1 MMTTYKEPTWD
12 DVLSEFVATYEQ
24 PTAEALNSFIQ
35 RYPNFQEEL
44 IDFAATWAEQEMLPE
59 SEPLSEAEERLLV
72 DRAMSHVQNVAF
84 KHEQERDDST
94 ANSTPMTSL
103 ADEAKKTG
111 MKPMEFA
118 KACQLDLPIF
128 SKLSKRQ
135 IRPETIPG
143 TLTSHIAR
151 LLGRP
156 VGSVIEYFAAS
167 PQGMAGQAFLA
178 REKPQATGQQT
189 FTDAVRNSSLS
200 EAEKARWLDQA
211 ADLEEE

>member
-1 MMTTYKEPTWD
+1 MMTTYTEPTLD
-12 DVLSEFVATYEQ
+12 DVLNEFMAAYEK
-24 PTAEALNSFIQ
+24 PTAEALNSFVL
-35 RYPNFQEEL
+35 RYPHFQEEL
-44 IDFAATWAEQEMLPE
+44 VDFAAAWKEQELLPE
-59 SEPLSEAEERLLV
+59 SEPLSEAEEQLLV

-84 KHEQERDDST
+84 KHEQERDDSA
-94 ANSTPMTSL
+94 ANSTPMISL
-103 ADEAKKTG
+103 ADEAKKNG
-111 MKPMEFA
+111 MKPKEFA

-156 VGSVIEYFAAS
+156 VGSVIEYFAAP

-178 REKPQATGQQT
+178 REKPQASEQQT

-211 ADLEEE
+211 AGLEEE